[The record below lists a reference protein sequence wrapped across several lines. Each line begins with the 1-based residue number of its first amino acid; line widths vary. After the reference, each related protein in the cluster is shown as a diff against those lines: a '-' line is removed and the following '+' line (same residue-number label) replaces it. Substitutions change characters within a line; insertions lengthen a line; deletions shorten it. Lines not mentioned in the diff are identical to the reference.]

1 MKAWFSGHGDGL
13 QDDEETHQYLDA
25 SLSGLDC

>member
-13 QDDEETHQYLDA
+13 QDDEQTHQHLDA